1 MQPDHHTSFPRR
13 EDRPAGRAGGREA
26 ALRSSVRE
34 PLPPPPAPVARL
46 LESGIQERRFLFPD
60 NGTVRIVETWQPPSE
75 MEDGVAG
82 LAMQH
87 LSELE
92 AALRPAER
100 GVLLARILALLSHFR
115 AEPNPPQVEQ
125 MIADDWAEDLG
136 EFPIWAVEQA
146 CRQWRRTRKWRPQIC
161 ETAGAAAPD
170 GGEAKSH
177 ASPDG
182 GTGPGH
188 LSARSGLNFVRAG
201 GKSQGTRFCGPTA
214 SQPRL
219 VKEWKTMF

>member
-1 MQPDHHTSFPRR
+1 MQINPRTSSSRR
-13 EDRPAGRAGGREA
+13 DGRPTGIAEGRDAMSLSAGRG
-26 ALRSSVRE
+26 

-60 NGTVRIVETWQPPSE
+60 NGAVRIVETWQPPPDVA
-75 MEDGVAG
+75 DGVAE
-82 LAMQH
+82 LAAQH

-161 ETAGAAAPD
+161 EMVALCR
-170 GGEAKSH
+170 EAVSEPETRRQRLQALLHRAEMKRNPMLRRVQDLAH
-177 ASPDG
+177 
-182 GTGPGH
+182 GTFRRVP
-188 LSARSGLNFVRAG
+188 A
-201 GKSQGTRFCGPTA
+201 
-214 SQPRL
+214 
-219 VKEWKTMF
+219 

>member
-1 MQPDHHTSFPRR
+1 VQPDHHTSFPRR

-161 ETAGAAAPD
+161 EMVALCQEAVTEPETRRQRLQALLHRTA
-170 GGEAKSH
+170 
-177 ASPDG
+177 
-182 GTGPGH
+182 
-188 LSARSGLNFVRAG
+188 ARQNPMLRRMEELA
-201 GKSQGTRFCGPTA
+201 QGTFRRVPA
-214 SQPRL
+214 
-219 VKEWKTMF
+219 